1 MNFKDKLYQSLIF
14 LIIILKVFYFAVT
27 LCSKI
32 MNYTNIDDKYKNF
45 FEKLSE
51 NSLTVTDFFMYLVL
65 VILFSPL
72 RHKHVDIVIKKEEQ
86 MLIWTLGILGLIHM
100 NWLHF
105 EAFFNN
111 IKLII
116 KRI

>member
-27 LCSKI
+27 LLSKI
-32 MNYTNIDDKYKNF
+32 INYTDIDDQYKNF
-45 FEKLSE
+45 FEKFSE
-51 NSLTVTDFFMYLVL
+51 NTLTVTDFFMYLVL
-65 VILFSPL
+65 VILFSPF
-72 RHKHVDIVIKKEEQ
+72 RHNNVDIIIKKEEQ
-86 MLIWTLGILGLIHM
+86 IIIWTLGILGLLHM
-100 NWLHF
+100 NWKHF